1 MRRKSEYGVDG
12 ATLRQ
17 RRLPVRD
24 EPATPCRDNKRKA
37 QRVGW
42 TRMVAPLYG
51 KINVVSVAIQ
61 PSLMR
66 LWHLLKR
73 SQARKTQRGEFSKWE
88 EWLL

>member
-17 RRLPVRD
+17 RILPVRD
-24 EPATPCRDNKRKA
+24 EPATPCRDNKLKA

-66 LWHLLKR
+66 LTNGQSERL
-73 SQARKTQRGEFSKWE
+73 QARVNAEQRNNLE
-88 EWLL
+88 